1 MPKAQAKERRNMAIT
16 AEMVKTLREQ
26 TGAGMMDCKK
36 ALEQNGG
43 DMAKAEAWLR
53 EKGLSAAAKKATREA
68 NEGMIEV
75 YSHMGGRMAVMVEVN
90 CETDFVARMPEFREL
105 AHNVALQIA
114 STGPLYVR
122 KEDVPADVLDE
133 QTARFKADA
142 IAEGK
147 KPEIAERVAAGRLEK
162 FYQDACLLEQVFV
175 KDDKLKVKDLVTATV
190 AKCGENIQIRRFT
203 RYILG
208 GES

>member
-1 MPKAQAKERRNMAIT
+1 MAIT

-36 ALEQNGG
+36 ALEQNAG
-43 DMAKAEAWLR
+43 DIAKAEAWLK
-53 EKGLSAAAKKATREA
+53 EKGLSAAAKKASREA

-105 AHNVALQIA
+105 AHDVALQIG
-114 STGPLYVR
+114 STGPQYVR
-122 KEDVPADVLDE
+122 KEDVPANVLEE
-133 QTARFKADA
+133 QVAKFKADA

-162 FYQDACLLEQVFV
+162 FYQDTCLLEQVFV
-175 KDDKLKVKDLVTATV
+175 KDDKKKVKDLVTETV
-190 AKCGENIQIRRFT
+190 AKCGENIQIRRFA
-203 RYILG
+203 RYMLG
-208 GES
+208 GE

>member
-1 MPKAQAKERRNMAIT
+1 MAIT
-16 AEMVKTLREQ
+16 AEMVKALREQ

-36 ALEQNGG
+36 ALEQNAG
-43 DMAKAEAWLR
+43 DMAKAEAWLK
-53 EKGLSAAAKKATREA
+53 EKGLSAAAKKAAREA

-75 YSHMGGRMAVMVEVN
+75 YSHMGGRMAVLVEVN

-105 AHNVALQIA
+105 AHDVALQIA
-114 STGPLYVR
+114 STSPEYVR
-122 KEDVPADVLDE
+122 KEDVPADVLAE
-133 QTARFKADA
+133 QTAKFKADA

-175 KDDKLKVKDLVTATV
+175 KDDKMKVKDLVTATV

-203 RYILG
+203 RYVLG
-208 GES
+208 GE

>member
-1 MPKAQAKERRNMAIT
+1 MAIT

-36 ALEQNGG
+36 ALEQNAG
-43 DMAKAEAWLR
+43 DMTKAEAWLK

-68 NEGMIEV
+68 NEGMVEV

-90 CETDFVARMPEFREL
+90 CETDFVARMPEFRDL

-114 STGPLYVR
+114 STGPEYVR
-122 KEDVPADVLDE
+122 KEDVPASVLEE
-133 QTARFKADA
+133 QTAKFKADA

-208 GES
+208 GE

>member
-1 MPKAQAKERRNMAIT
+1 MPKAEAKERRNMAIT

-43 DMAKAEAWLR
+43 DMAKAEAWLK
-53 EKGLSAAAKKATREA
+53 EKGLSAAAKKASREA

-105 AHNVALQIA
+105 AHNMALQVA

-122 KEDVPADVLDE
+122 KEDVPADVLEE
-133 QTARFKADA
+133 QTAKFKADA

-162 FYQDACLLEQVFV
+162 FYQDICLLEQVFV

-190 AKCGENIQIRRFT
+190 AKCGENIQVRRFT